1 MKKIAVLFGGQ
12 SVEHEISLISAQN
25 IIQAIDKNK
34 FQVIPVGITKT
45 GQFLLFKQ
53 NNYLTNPTDAKKIS
67 LDETKGKEVV
77 FLPGKPE
84 LFVLETK
91 EIIKIDIVFPVLH
104 GNFGEDGTIQGL
116 LNLSNV
122 PFVGAG
128 VLGSALGMDK
138 AYTKKILQS
147 ADIPVAD
154 YLTFKEEE
162 KDQIDFEKIAQK
174 LALPLFIKPANTGSS
189 VGINKVDNLEEFLSA
204 VEEAFNYD
212 RQIIIEKAIKGK
224 EIECSVLGNGKPI
237 ISLPGEVIPKNQFYS
252 YEAKYLDDKG
262 AEFRIPAKLPEN
274 IIKKIQDYSIRAYQ
288 ALGIEGMARADGFL
302 EENGNYY
309 VNELNTIPGFTSI
322 SMYPKLWEASGI
334 SCKDLIQ
341 RLIDLAFDRFE
352 KEKKLK
358 KTLN

>member
-45 GQFLLFKQ
+45 GQFLLFEKED
-53 NNYLTNPTDAKKIS
+53 YLINRNDAKNIS
-67 LDETKGKEVV
+67 LNKKKGKLVV
-77 FLPGKPE
+77 FLPGEPE

-91 EIIKIDIVFPVLH
+91 KTIKIDIVFPVLH

-116 LNLSNV
+116 LKISNI

-138 AYTKKILQS
+138 SYTKKILQS
-147 ADIPVAD
+147 SNIPVAD
-154 YLTFKEEE
+154 YLTFQEEE
-162 KDQIDFEKIAQK
+162 KDRIDFEKIVQK
-174 LALPLFIKPANTGSS
+174 LALPFFIKPANSGSS
-189 VGINKVDNLEEFLSA
+189 VGTNKVNNLKEFLSA
-204 VEEAFNYD
+204 VKEAFNYD
-212 RQIIIEKAIKGK
+212 QRIMIEKAIKGR

-237 ISLPGEVIPKNQFYS
+237 VSLPGEVIPKNQFYS
-252 YEAKYLDDKG
+252 YDAKYLDDKG
-262 AEFRIPAKLPEN
+262 AEFRMPVELPEN
-274 IIKKIQDYSIRAYQ
+274 IIKKIQDFSIRTYRV
-288 ALGIEGMARADGFL
+288 LGIEGMARVDGFL
-302 EENGNYY
+302 EEKGNYY
-309 VNELNTIPGFTSI
+309 VNELNTIPGFTNI

-334 SCKDLIQ
+334 SYKDLIQ
-341 RLIDLAFDRFE
+341 RLIDLGFDRFE

>member
-1 MKKIAVLFGGQ
+1 MKKIVVLFGGQ

-53 NNYLTNPTDAKKIS
+53 NNYLINPTDAKKIS
-67 LDETKGKEVV
+67 LDGTKGEEVV

-91 EIIKIDIVFPVLH
+91 ETIKIDIVFPILH

-116 LNLSNV
+116 LKLSNV

-138 AYTKKILQS
+138 VYTKKILQS
-147 ADIPVAD
+147 NNIPVAD
-154 YLTFKEEE
+154 YLTFRKEE
-162 KDQIDFEKIAQK
+162 KDQIDFEKITQK
-174 LALPLFIKPANTGSS
+174 LALPFFIKPANSGSS
-189 VGINKVDNLEEFLSA
+189 VGINKVDSLEEFLSA

-212 RQIIIEKAIKGK
+212 RQIIIEKAIKGR
-224 EIECSVLGNGKPI
+224 EIECSVLGSGKPI
-237 ISLPGEVIPKNQFYS
+237 VSLPGEVIPKNQFYS

-322 SMYPKLWEASGI
+322 SMYPKLWQASGI
-334 SCKDLIQ
+334 SYKDLVQ
-341 RLIDLAFDRFE
+341 KLIDLGFDRFK